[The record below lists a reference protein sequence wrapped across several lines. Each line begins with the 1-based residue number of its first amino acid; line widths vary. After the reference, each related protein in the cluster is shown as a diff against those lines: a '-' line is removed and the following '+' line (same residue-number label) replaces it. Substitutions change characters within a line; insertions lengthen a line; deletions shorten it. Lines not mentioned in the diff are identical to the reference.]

1 MDTCRS
7 SSPTSIAAPLMGGN
21 SCLKGPTMNTVHL
34 NWISQRLRTLAPYL
48 LVELLLPGGTLLAL
62 LLWLSQHG
70 RFEPRHARP
79 LGRRAHSSSVLR
91 GMLRHTALPSARR
104 S

>member
-1 MDTCRS
+1 
-7 SSPTSIAAPLMGGN
+7 
-21 SCLKGPTMNTVHL
+21 MNTLHL
-34 NWISQRLRTLAPYL
+34 NWISQRLRAFAPYL

-70 RFEPRHARP
+70 RFETRHAVRP
-79 LGRRAHSSSVLR
+79 LGRRAHTSSVLR
-91 GMLRHTALPSARR
+91 AMLRHTAAPSARH